1 MPRLIGAGHGVCQP
15 EKWAVDVIFYPLVG
29 DRAVVMVFFLAGSL
43 LPHDELIAISV
54 SLMVF
59 ALAWT

>member
-1 MPRLIGAGHGVCQP
+1 
-15 EKWAVDVIFYPLVG
+15 
-29 DRAVVMVFFLAGSL
+29 MVFFLAGSL